1 MIIQVRD
8 SCFCLSRG
16 FIWLYLCVN
25 SLLTIRGRHWQMLP
39 ATLSQQTDLHLCGNG
54 YRVNLVYFVPFHVG
68 CLVLYGCIQIQN
80 GFCTQKGCLY
90 SWYLFSMGACSIRQ
104 LRWLDSPM
112 GVVYEIYQHKN
123 SRTDFIPAQRNLLN
137 MKQEG

>member
-1 MIIQVRD
+1 MAVFVYQEVLPK
-8 SCFCLSRG
+8 F
-16 FIWLYLCVN
+16 WLYLCIN

-39 ATLSQQTDLHLCGNG
+39 ATLNQQIDFHKW
-54 YRVNLVYFVPFHVG
+54 YWVNLVYPMPFDVG
-68 CLVLYGCIQIQN
+68 CLFLYGCIQVQN
-80 GFCTQKGCLY
+80 GFCNKKECLY

-112 GVVYEIYQHKN
+112 GVVYEIYQHTN
-123 SRTDFIPAQRNLLN
+123 SRTDFIPAHRNLLN